1 MVPHARPLGRPLPS
15 WSICR
20 RIPGGLA
27 DIRIQQGETEIT
39 AKDLQIGLIEQLSTV
54 GEKGFGYRL
63 LSFRYDGQGLHRDDS
78 EYHKEKHGMNPWPTA
93 IDKHVGDITLLVQG
107 TLTAAGQLKYLQDNF
122 AAINPTHVIIVD
134 VDWYRERT
142 QSDVGFHKDSRGTT
156 LFVNLTYNNAE
167 KMQGASTKPDL
178 EGQKALE
185 EKLPQAVREDLRKR
199 RKRYNRNPEPG
210 KVTEREA
217 GPYARLSFADPS
229 IWHSTP
235 LLGHRIERAQPPTD
249 VQTLEAYLPRTG
261 IENTRIVGY

>member
-1 MVPHARPLGRPLPS
+1 M
-15 WSICR
+15 
-20 RIPGGLA
+20 
-27 DIRIQQGETEIT
+27 
-39 AKDLQIGLIEQLSTV
+39 
-54 GEKGFGYRL
+54 
-63 LSFRYDGQGLHRDDS
+63 
-78 EYHKEKHGMNPWPTA
+78 
-93 IDKHVGDITLLVQG
+93 QG

-210 KVTEREA
+210 KVTEREV

-261 IENTRIVGY
+261 YPEYKYRGILKYYRLEQASQCQDVFDYFREQKKSQVRREVKSATELEEALLSLGMTDDDLYGYSDQYPPARFWKVIEIDKYNRHGISEKLSHKMLSSSPKMSRNAKAAQSKT